1 MDIVFSNST
10 LLFRQQP
17 LVAPVRTVTGTH
29 RQQNIITSATT
40 TTTSSKNQLLF
51 GSRTNLSLKSYNNS
65 LPKLAI
71 RVRCGA
77 SSGITEITESEFP
90 NTVLKSERPV
100 LVEFVANWCGPCRLV
115 APAVEWLAQEYGDRL
130 TVVKIDHDANPQLIE
145 EYKVYGLPTLILF
158 KNGQEVPESRREGAI
173 TKLKLKEYIDTLL
186 DSISVA

>member
-17 LVAPVRTVTGTH
+17 LVAPVRTVTATH

-51 GSRTNLSLKSYNNS
+51 GSRTNLSLKSYKNT
-65 LPKLAI
+65 LPRLAI

-115 APAVEWLAQEYGDRL
+115 APAVEWLAQ
-130 TVVKIDHDANPQLIE
+130 V
-145 EYKVYGLPTLILF
+145 LF
-158 KNGQEVPESRREGAI
+158 LFYP
-173 TKLKLKEYIDTLL
+173 
-186 DSISVA
+186 

>member
-10 LLFRQQP
+10 LLFKQQP

-40 TTTSSKNQLLF
+40 TTTTSSKKQLLF

-115 APAVEWLAQEYGDRL
+115 APAVEWLAQ
-130 TVVKIDHDANPQLIE
+130 V
-145 EYKVYGLPTLILF
+145 LF
-158 KNGQEVPESRREGAI
+158 LFYP
-173 TKLKLKEYIDTLL
+173 
-186 DSISVA
+186 

>member
-10 LLFRQQP
+10 LLFKQQP
-17 LVAPVRTVTGTH
+17 LVAPVRTVTVTH

-40 TTTSSKNQLLF
+40 TTTTPSKNQLLF
-51 GSRTNLSLKSYNNS
+51 GSRTNLSLKSYNHT
-65 LPKLAI
+65 LPRLAI

-115 APAVEWLAQEYGDRL
+115 APAVEWLAQFSFCVIHQSNAL
-130 TVVKIDHDANPQLIE
+130 QLGSCCLCL
-145 EYKVYGLPTLILF
+145 VY
-158 KNGQEVPESRREGAI
+158 
-173 TKLKLKEYIDTLL
+173 LKLCLYLCAGNLI
-186 DSISVA
+186 